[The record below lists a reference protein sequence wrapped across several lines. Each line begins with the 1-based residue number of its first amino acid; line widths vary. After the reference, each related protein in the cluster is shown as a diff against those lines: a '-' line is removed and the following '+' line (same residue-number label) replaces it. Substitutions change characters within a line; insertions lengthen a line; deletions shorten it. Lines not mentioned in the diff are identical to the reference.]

1 MIDEHLRAADDED
14 RLKVGEEFE
23 EWLWIVFLTCS
34 HARKQ
39 FARVKILLTNFGQNF
54 DFLSLKAV
62 ESCVK
67 YNFIL

>member
-39 FARVKILLTNFGQNF
+39 FAHVKTLLTKNATTPMT
-54 DFLSLKAV
+54 LIMHVLTH
-62 ESCVK
+62 
-67 YNFIL
+67 